1 MFDRQARQALLPLAK
16 NPALGHDLLLRLQST
31 VTIAGGTCTL
41 RLCYVPA
48 QHILQD
54 EDLSPYFAAVAA
66 SLTEETPS
74 SIAAAAALVC
84 DDLYDLLV
92 PQLLRVQFIR
102 PANTAPPKT
111 VKETSKEATPPLAP
125 FLAPLLDVV
134 EIRQRPDYTLPA
146 LLVPELTA

>member
-1 MFDRQARQALLPLAK
+1 MFDRQARQALLPLAQ

-31 VTIAGGTCTL
+31 ITIACGTCTL

-66 SLTEETPS
+66 SLAEESTS

-102 PANTAPPKT
+102 PTNEAPKKT
-111 VKETSKEATPPLAP
+111 VKEATP
-125 FLAPLLDVV
+125 FLAPFLDVV
-134 EIRQRPDYTLPA
+134 EIRQRPDYTLPS